1 MGHQFENEYAQF
13 WIEDG
18 ILYFVYKQDLHLDL
32 AMAKEIVKARLDLQD
47 GVAYPAF
54 CDFRGV
60 ISTTRYARDYF
71 AHKGSALI
79 KAVALLVDTPKPKIV
94 DFYTSLNKPKI
105 PTQVFTDRESA
116 IDYLKS
122 LQDKAA

>member
-1 MGHQFENEYAQF
+1 MYQIENEYAEF

-18 ILYFVYKQDLHLDL
+18 ILFFIYKQDLHIDL
-32 AMAKEIVKARLDLQD
+32 AMAKKIVRARLELQD

-60 ISTTRYARDYF
+60 ISTTNDARDYF
-71 AHKGSALI
+71 ADKGSALI
-79 KAVALLVDTPKPKIV
+79 KAVALLVDSPKPKIV
-94 DFYTSLNKPKI
+94 DFYKSLNRPKI
-105 PTQVFTDRESA
+105 STKVFVDKERA

-122 LQDKAA
+122 LSDKAA